1 MNRKLTTKTILV
13 FLPCS
18 SIRQLDCRGV
28 GLQKESNQCICSRP
42 NRTEQREQMGRAY
55 GRSYEAPWSTEELCH
70 RFLRR
75 VARRC
80 MELALGFHRPL
91 PAPRAVDTK
100 VVHTK
105 ILPHF
110 KYPSRLTT
118 PGSCRPD
125 NGILSL
131 FFCKTFNGVCHEAT
145 VDIVSCIFHRTYFN
159 SVRSIYPYFSTPN
172 LFFSGPCVRNS
183 NFREATNTLWHSPS
197 KKEQW
202 CPTARLCNG
211 RVAVA
216 AFFFPGPPV
225 FDDVC
230 FDALIYEK
238 YSIPIFYS
246 EHTLKCTPLCTSVPF

>member
-1 MNRKLTTKTILV
+1 MYNRLHLLNICRLRLCQVKTSWSQGQSGNNSSAATSSIIYGNAKWYKRSNHFLLIMNRKLTTKTMLV

-42 NRTEQREQMGRAY
+42 NWTEQREQMGRAY

-70 RFLRR
+70 CFLRR

-91 PAPRAVDTK
+91 PAPRAVHTK

-110 KYPSRLTT
+110 KYPNRLTT

-159 SVRSIYPYFSTPN
+159 SGRSIYPYFSTPN
-172 LFFSGPCVRNS
+172 LFF
-183 NFREATNTLWHSPS
+183 FRTVCS
-197 KKEQW
+197 KFKL
-202 CPTARLCNG
+202 PRG
-211 RVAVA
+211 
-216 AFFFPGPPV
+216 
-225 FDDVC
+225 D
-230 FDALIYEK
+230 K
-238 YSIPIFYS
+238 YSMTFSI
-246 EHTLKCTPLCTSVPF
+246 